1 LFDWIPAFAG
11 MTIKNNRRLVKL
23 ILVPREGRQLF
34 DNAGDFKKKGKPW
47 NKRLVLNLFKP
58 V

>member
-1 LFDWIPAFAG
+1 MGRRGGVKTGREKGTLDCGDKGGLSELWI
-11 MTIKNNRRLVKL
+11 TL
-23 ILVPREGRQLF
+23 

-47 NKRLVLNLFKP
+47 NKRLVLNFFKP